1 MKTKIAIFA
10 SGEGTNA
17 ERIMSVFAKNGEIE
31 VALLLASKE
40 GIGALQKAE
49 AAGVPS
55 VVFPRT
61 AFAETEPILSVLQN
75 YKVDFIVLAGFLV
88 HIPEWMLR
96 VYPNRLINIHPSLLP
111 KFGGKGMFGL
121 RIHQAVLEAAEQE
134 SGITIHLVNE
144 LYDSGDILFQAT
156 CSVKSDDS
164 AEALAARVHELEYK
178 YYPEVVEEWIKQNRN

>member
-17 ERIMSVFAKNGEIE
+17 ERIMSAFAKNGEIE

-75 YKVDFIVLAGFLV
+75 YKVDFIF
-88 HIPEWMLR
+88 I
-96 VYPNRLINIHPSLLP
+96 
-111 KFGGKGMFGL
+111 
-121 RIHQAVLEAAEQE
+121 
-134 SGITIHLVNE
+134 
-144 LYDSGDILFQAT
+144 YDTSQI
-156 CSVKSDDS
+156 
-164 AEALAARVHELEYK
+164 
-178 YYPEVVEEWIKQNRN
+178 

>member
-1 MKTKIAIFA
+1 MKTRIAIFA
-10 SGEGTNA
+10 SGKGTNA
-17 ERIMSVFAKNGEIE
+17 ERIMSAFAKNKEIE
-31 VALLLASKE
+31 IALLLASKE

-55 VVFPRT
+55 VVFSRA
-61 AFAETEPILSVLQN
+61 AFVETEPILSTLQN

-88 HIPEWMLR
+88 HIPEWILR

-121 RIHQAVLEAAEQE
+121 HIHQAVLEAGEQE

-144 LYDSGDILFQAT
+144 LYDSGGILFQT
-156 CSVKSDDS
+156 SCFVKSDDS
-164 AEALAARVHELEYK
+164 PETLATRVHELEYK
-178 YYPEVVEEWIKQNRN
+178 YYPEVIEEWIKKNRN

>member
-17 ERIMSVFAKNGEIE
+17 ERIMSAFAKNGEIE

-49 AAGVPS
+49 VAGVPS

-121 RIHQAVLEAAEQE
+121 RIHQAVLEAGEQE
-134 SGITIHLVNE
+134 TGITIHLVNE

>member
-17 ERIMSVFAKNGEIE
+17 ERIMSAFAKNGEIE

-164 AEALAARVHELEYK
+164 AAALAARVHELEYK

>member
-17 ERIMSVFAKNGEIE
+17 ERIMSAFAKNGEIE

>member
-17 ERIMSVFAKNGEIE
+17 ERIMSAFAKNGEIE

-40 GIGALQKAE
+40 GIGALQEAE